1 MKKIFYN
8 VFLFYM
14 ISLFFSCESPHI
26 HSLKLNPLFSNQMVL
41 QQEKNVAIWGEYAPN
56 SSVTIK
62 GSWGEISTGMSDKNG
77 SWKVLIPTPKAGGPF
92 ELEIT
97 TKTTTK
103 KITDV
108 MIGEVWLAS
117 GQSNMEM
124 DFDYC
129 CNTTDNSEIELSSA
143 NYPEIRMLNITNQI
157 SSLPTNNFE
166 GNWEKAVG
174 KNIVDF
180 SAVGYFFAKKLHKK
194 LNIPIGIIHSSWG
207 GTDIEAWTS
216 RETLDT
222 IDFLKEDMSS
232 YDTLVNKSSKSIEW
246 FSQFESVKLPSDVW
260 YLFLEDPI
268 GMPDKWKK
276 LDFKDDKY
284 ISSSYQ
290 DYTKWEKLILPGSFD
305 NVFETNDFDGAI
317 LFEKSFSL
325 KEVKGNY
332 TLNLGPIIDMEFTY
346 INGEKIGSS
355 LGKKSLANKS
365 YKIPKNLLKTG
376 QNSIII
382 KVINQYNEG
391 KVGEISLN
399 NSLGDNMSLNG
410 IWNYKVIAEVYN
422 QFNEKEQT
430 WPYYSFY
437 LYEDPSINFSKRPQ
451 VQSYTQNS
459 KSALFNGMIHPIIP
473 YNIKGSIWYQGEN
486 NVSRFKEYETLF
498 PAMIKDWRKKWGSD
512 FPFYFVQ
519 IAPFE
524 NYNGLSPSLRNIQ
537 RKTLKVEK
545 TGMVVTLDIGEIDD
559 IHPSNKHDV
568 GYRLAGLALS
578 NDYGKPMVAS
588 GPLYENFEVS
598 GNKLIVTFDFVGSG
612 LTSYDKELAAFEIA
626 GAAKKYVKAKAYI
639 ENNKIYIYSSKIQNP
654 KYARYAWKDT
664 SVASLFNKEGLP
676 ASTFT
681 TE

>member
-1 MKKIFYN
+1 MTFYK
-8 VFLFYM
+8 L
-14 ISLFFSCESPHI
+14 SLNLI
-26 HSLKLNPLFSNQMVL
+26 AVLN
-41 QQEKNVAIWGEYAPN
+41 
-56 SSVTIK
+56 
-62 GSWGEISTGMSDKNG
+62 
-77 SWKVLIPTPKAGGPF
+77 
-92 ELEIT
+92 
-97 TKTTTK
+97 
-103 KITDV
+103 
-108 MIGEVWLAS
+108 
-117 GQSNMEM
+117 
-124 DFDYC
+124 
-129 CNTTDNSEIELSSA
+129 
-143 NYPEIRMLNITNQI
+143 
-157 SSLPTNNFE
+157 
-166 GNWEKAVG
+166 
-174 KNIVDF
+174 
-180 SAVGYFFAKKLHKK
+180 
-194 LNIPIGIIHSSWG
+194 
-207 GTDIEAWTS
+207 
-216 RETLDT
+216 
-222 IDFLKEDMSS
+222 
-232 YDTLVNKSSKSIEW
+232 LV
-246 FSQFESVKLPSDVW
+246 
-260 YLFLEDPI
+260 
-268 GMPDKWKK
+268 
-276 LDFKDDKY
+276 
-284 ISSSYQ
+284 
-290 DYTKWEKLILPGSFD
+290 
-305 NVFETNDFDGAI
+305 
-317 LFEKSFSL
+317 FEKSFSL
-325 KEVKGNY
+325 KEVKGDY
-332 TLNLGPIIDMEFTY
+332 TLNLGPISDMEFTY

-399 NSLGDNMSLNG
+399 NSLGANESLNG

-459 KSALFNGMIHPIIP
+459 KSALFNGMINPIIP

-498 PAMIKDWRKKWGSD
+498 PAMIKDWRKKWNSD

-524 NYNGLSPSLRNIQ
+524 NYNGLSSSLRNVQ

-578 NDYGKPMVAS
+578 NDYGKSMVAS
-588 GPLYENFEVS
+588 GPLYKNFEVS
-598 GNKLIVTFDFVGSG
+598 GNTLNVTFDFIGSG
-612 LTSYDKELAAFEIA
+612 LTSYDKELSAFEIA
-626 GAAKKYVKAKAYI
+626 GADKKYVAAEAYI
-639 ENNKIYIYSSKIQNP
+639 KNNKVYIYSSKIQNP

-664 SVASLFNKEGLP
+664 SVASLFNREGLP

>member
-1 MKKIFYN
+1 
-8 VFLFYM
+8 M
-14 ISLFFSCESPHI
+14 ISLFFSCESPHKQP
-26 HSLKLNPLFSNQMVL
+26 LKLNPLFSNQMVL

-626 GAAKKYVKAKAYI
+626 GADKKYVKAKAYI

>member
-1 MKKIFYN
+1 
-8 VFLFYM
+8 M
-14 ISLFFSCESPHI
+14 ISLFFSCESTHKHP
-26 HSLKLNPLFSNQMVL
+26 LELNPLFSNQMVL

-62 GSWGEISTGMSDKNG
+62 GSWGEISSGMSDNNG
-77 SWKVLIPTPKAGGPF
+77 SWKVLILTPKAGGPF

-129 CNTTDNSEIELSSA
+129 CNTTDNLEIELSSA

-246 FSQFESVKLPSDVW
+246 FSQFESIKLPSDVW

-284 ISSSYQ
+284 ISSNYQ
-290 DYTKWEKLILPGSFD
+290 DYAKWEKLILPGSFD

-325 KEVKGNY
+325 EEVKGDY
-332 TLNLGPIIDMEFTY
+332 TLNLGPISDMEFTY

-382 KVINQYNEG
+382 RVINQYNEG

-399 NSLGDNMSLNG
+399 NSLGGNMSLNG

-437 LYEDPSINFSKRPQ
+437 LYEDSSINFSKRPQ

-498 PAMIKDWRKKWGSD
+498 PAMIKDWRKKWSSD

-524 NYNGLSPSLRNIQ
+524 NYNGLSSSLRNVQ

-626 GAAKKYVKAKAYI
+626 GADKKYVKAKAYI

>member
-1 MKKIFYN
+1 
-8 VFLFYM
+8 
-14 ISLFFSCESPHI
+14 
-26 HSLKLNPLFSNQMVL
+26 
-41 QQEKNVAIWGEYAPN
+41 
-56 SSVTIK
+56 
-62 GSWGEISTGMSDKNG
+62 
-77 SWKVLIPTPKAGGPF
+77 
-92 ELEIT
+92 
-97 TKTTTK
+97 
-103 KITDV
+103 

-129 CNTTDNSEIELSSA
+129 CNTTDNSEIELSTA

-157 SSLPTNNFE
+157 SSLPTSNFQ
-166 GNWEKAVG
+166 GNWEKAIG
-174 KNIVDF
+174 KNITNF

-194 LNIPIGIIHSSWG
+194 LNIPVGIIHSSWG

-216 RETLDT
+216 RETLNT
-222 IDFLKEDMSS
+222 IDFLKEDMNS

-246 FSQFESVKLPSDVW
+246 FSQFESIKLPSDVW

-290 DYTKWEKLILPGSFD
+290 DYTKWKKLILPGSFD

-325 KEVKGNY
+325 KEVKGDY
-332 TLNLGPIIDMEFTY
+332 TLHLGPIIDMEFTY

-399 NSLGDNMSLNG
+399 NSLGANESLNG

-459 KSALFNGMIHPIIP
+459 KSALFNGMINPIIP

-498 PAMIKDWRKKWGSD
+498 PAMIKDWRKKWNSD

-524 NYNGLSPSLRNIQ
+524 NYNGLSSSLRNVQ

-578 NDYGKPMVAS
+578 NDYGKPIVAS

-626 GAAKKYVKAKAYI
+626 GADKKYVKAKAYI
-639 ENNKIYIYSSKIQNP
+639 ENNKVYIYSSKIQNP

-664 SVASLFNKEGLP
+664 SIASLFNREGLP

>member
-1 MKKIFYN
+1 
-8 VFLFYM
+8 M
-14 ISLFFSCESPHI
+14 ISLFFSCESTHKHP
-26 HSLKLNPLFSNQMVL
+26 LKLNPLFSNQMVL

-56 SSVTIK
+56 SSVTVK
-62 GSWGEISTGMSDKNG
+62 GSWGEISSGMSDNNG
-77 SWKVLIPTPKAGGPF
+77 SWEVLIPTPKAGGPF

-166 GNWEKAVG
+166 GNWEKAIG
-174 KNIVDF
+174 ENITNF

-216 RETLDT
+216 RETLNT

-232 YDTLVNKSSKSIEW
+232 YDTLVSKSSKSVEW
-246 FSQFESVKLPSDVW
+246 FSQFESIKLPSDVW

-268 GMPDKWKK
+268 GKPDKWEK

-325 KEVKGNY
+325 KEVKGDY
-332 TLNLGPIIDMEFTY
+332 TLNLGPISDMEFTY

-391 KVGEISLN
+391 KVDEITLN
-399 NSLGDNMSLNG
+399 NSLGANESLNG
-410 IWNYKVIAEVYN
+410 TWNYKVIAEVYN

-451 VQSYTQNS
+451 VKSYTQNS

-498 PAMIKDWRKKWGSD
+498 PAMIKDWRKKWSSD

-524 NYNGLSPSLRNIQ
+524 NYNGLSSSLRNVQ

-578 NDYGKPMVAS
+578 NDYEKPIVAS

-626 GAAKKYVKAKAYI
+626 GADKKYIKAKAYI

>member
-1 MKKIFYN
+1 MKKICYN

-14 ISLFFSCESPHI
+14 ISLFFSCESTHKHP
-26 HSLKLNPLFSNQMVL
+26 LKLNPLFSNQMVL

-56 SSVTIK
+56 SSVTVK
-62 GSWGEISTGMSDKNG
+62 GSWGEISSGMSDNNG
-77 SWKVLIPTPKAGGPF
+77 SWEVLIPTPKAGGPF

-166 GNWEKAVG
+166 GNWEKAIG
-174 KNIVDF
+174 ENITNF

-216 RETLDT
+216 RETLNT

-232 YDTLVNKSSKSIEW
+232 YDTLVNKSSKSVEW
-246 FSQFESVKLPSDVW
+246 FSQFESIKLPSDVW

-268 GMPDKWKK
+268 GKPDKWEK
-276 LDFKDDKY
+276 LDFKDYKY

-325 KEVKGNY
+325 KEVKGDY
-332 TLNLGPIIDMEFTY
+332 TLNLGPISDMEFTY

-399 NSLGDNMSLNG
+399 NSLGANESLNG

-451 VQSYTQNS
+451 VKSYTQNS

-498 PAMIKDWRKKWGSD
+498 PAMIKDWRKKWSSD

-524 NYNGLSPSLRNIQ
+524 NYNGLSSSLRNVQ

-578 NDYGKPMVAS
+578 NDYGKPIVAS

-626 GAAKKYVKAKAYI
+626 GADKKYIKAKAYI

>member
-14 ISLFFSCESPHI
+14 ISLFFSCESPHK
-26 HSLKLNPLFSNQMVL
+26 HPLKLNPLFSNQMVL

-222 IDFLKEDMSS
+222 IGFLKEDMSS

-626 GAAKKYVKAKAYI
+626 GADKKYVKAKAYI

>member
-1 MKKIFYN
+1 
-8 VFLFYM
+8 
-14 ISLFFSCESPHI
+14 
-26 HSLKLNPLFSNQMVL
+26 
-41 QQEKNVAIWGEYAPN
+41 
-56 SSVTIK
+56 
-62 GSWGEISTGMSDKNG
+62 
-77 SWKVLIPTPKAGGPF
+77 
-92 ELEIT
+92 
-97 TKTTTK
+97 
-103 KITDV
+103 
-108 MIGEVWLAS
+108 
-117 GQSNMEM
+117 
-124 DFDYC
+124 
-129 CNTTDNSEIELSSA
+129 
-143 NYPEIRMLNITNQI
+143 
-157 SSLPTNNFE
+157 
-166 GNWEKAVG
+166 
-174 KNIVDF
+174 
-180 SAVGYFFAKKLHKK
+180 
-194 LNIPIGIIHSSWG
+194 
-207 GTDIEAWTS
+207 
-216 RETLDT
+216 
-222 IDFLKEDMSS
+222 MSS
-232 YDTLVNKSSKSIEW
+232 YDTLVNKSSKSVEW
-246 FSQFESVKLPSDVW
+246 FSQFESIKLPSDVW

-268 GMPDKWKK
+268 GKPDKWEK
-276 LDFKDDKY
+276 LDFKDYKY

-290 DYTKWEKLILPGSFD
+290 DYTKCEKLILPGSFD

-325 KEVKGNY
+325 KEVKGDY
-332 TLNLGPIIDMEFTY
+332 TLNLGPISDMEFTY

-399 NSLGDNMSLNG
+399 NSLGANESLNG

-451 VQSYTQNS
+451 VKSYTQNS

-498 PAMIKDWRKKWGSD
+498 PAMIKDWRKKWNSN

-524 NYNGLSPSLRNIQ
+524 NYNGLSSSLRNVQ

-568 GYRLAGLALS
+568 GYRLAGLALY
-578 NDYGKPMVAS
+578 NDYEKPIVAS

-598 GNKLIVTFDFVGSG
+598 GNKLIVTFDYVGSG

-626 GAAKKYVKAKAYI
+626 GADKKYIKAKAYI

-654 KYARYAWKDT
+654 KYTRYAWKDT

>member
-1 MKKIFYN
+1 
-8 VFLFYM
+8 M
-14 ISLFFSCESPHI
+14 ISLFFSCESTHKHP
-26 HSLKLNPLFSNQMVL
+26 LKLNPLFSNQMVL

-166 GNWEKAVG
+166 GNWEKAIG
-174 KNIVDF
+174 ENITNF

-216 RETLDT
+216 RETLNT

-232 YDTLVNKSSKSIEW
+232 YDTLVNKSSKSVEW
-246 FSQFESVKLPSDVW
+246 FSQFESIKLPSDVW

-268 GMPDKWKK
+268 GKPDKWEK
-276 LDFKDDKY
+276 LDFKDYKY

-325 KEVKGNY
+325 KEVKGDY

-391 KVGEISLN
+391 KIGEISLN
-399 NSLGDNMSLNG
+399 NSLGGNMSLNG

-451 VQSYTQNS
+451 VKSYTQNS

-498 PAMIKDWRKKWGSD
+498 PAMIKDWRKKWSSD

-524 NYNGLSPSLRNIQ
+524 NYNGLSSSLRNVQ

-578 NDYGKPMVAS
+578 NDYGKPIVAS

-626 GAAKKYVKAKAYI
+626 GADKKYIKAKAYI

>member
-1 MKKIFYN
+1 MKKIYYN

-14 ISLFFSCESPHI
+14 ISLFFSCESPNKHP
-26 HSLKLNPLFSNQMVL
+26 LKLNPLFSNQMVL

-62 GSWGEISTGMSDKNG
+62 GSWGEISTGMSDNNG

-216 RETLDT
+216 RETLNT

-246 FSQFESVKLPSDVW
+246 FSQFESIKLPSDVW

-290 DYTKWEKLILPGSFD
+290 DYPKWEKLILPGSFD

-325 KEVKGNY
+325 KEVKGDY
-332 TLNLGPIIDMEFTY
+332 TLNLGPISDMEFTY
-346 INGEKIGSS
+346 INGEKVGSS

-365 YKIPKNLLKTG
+365 YKIPENLLKVG

-399 NSLGDNMSLNG
+399 NSLGANESLNG

-437 LYEDPSINFSKRPQ
+437 LYEDPLIDFSKRPE

-498 PAMIKDWRKKWGSD
+498 PAMIKDWRKKWSSD

-524 NYNGLSPSLRNIQ
+524 NYNGLSSSLRNVQ

-598 GNKLIVTFDFVGSG
+598 GNKLIVTFDSVGSG

-626 GAAKKYVKAKAYI
+626 GADKKYVAAEAYI
-639 ENNKIYIYSSKIQNP
+639 KNNKVYIYSSKIQNP

-664 SVASLFNKEGLP
+664 SVASLFNREGLP

>member
-1 MKKIFYN
+1 MKKICYN

-14 ISLFFSCESPHI
+14 ISLFFSCESTHKHP
-26 HSLKLNPLFSNQMVL
+26 LKLNPLFSNQMVL

-56 SSVTIK
+56 SSVTVK
-62 GSWGEISTGMSDKNG
+62 GSWGEISSGMSDNNG
-77 SWKVLIPTPKAGGPF
+77 SWEVLIPTPKAGGPF

-129 CNTTDNSEIELSSA
+129 CNTTDNSEIELSTA

-157 SSLPTNNFE
+157 SSLPTSNFE
-166 GNWEKAVG
+166 GNWEKAIG
-174 KNIVDF
+174 ENITNF

-194 LNIPIGIIHSSWG
+194 LNIPVGIIHSSWG

-216 RETLDT
+216 RETLNT

-232 YDTLVNKSSKSIEW
+232 YDTLVSKSSKSIEW
-246 FSQFESVKLPSDVW
+246 FSQFESIKLPSDVW

-268 GMPDKWKK
+268 GKPDKWKK

-325 KEVKGNY
+325 KEVKGDY
-332 TLNLGPIIDMEFTY
+332 TLNLGPISDMEFTY

-399 NSLGDNMSLNG
+399 NSLGANESLNG

-459 KSALFNGMIHPIIP
+459 KSALFNGMINPIIP

-498 PAMIKDWRKKWGSD
+498 PAMIKDWRKKWNSD

-524 NYNGLSPSLRNIQ
+524 NYNGLSSSLRNVQ

-578 NDYGKPMVAS
+578 NDYGKPIVAS
-588 GPLYENFEVS
+588 GPLYKNFEAS
-598 GNKLIVTFDFVGSG
+598 GNTLNVTFDFIGSG
-612 LTSYDKELAAFEIA
+612 LTSYDKELSAFEIA
-626 GAAKKYVKAKAYI
+626 GADKKYVAAEAYI
-639 ENNKIYIYSSKIQNP
+639 KNDKVYIYSSKIQNP

-664 SVASLFNKEGLP
+664 SVASLFNREGLP

>member
-1 MKKIFYN
+1 
-8 VFLFYM
+8 M
-14 ISLFFSCESPHI
+14 ISLFFSCESPHKQP
-26 HSLKLNPLFSNQMVL
+26 LKLNPLFSNQMVL

-62 GSWGEISTGMSDKNG
+62 GSWGEISTGVSDNNG

-124 DFDYC
+124 NFDYC
-129 CNTTDNSEIELSSA
+129 CNTTDNSEIELSLA

-166 GNWEKAVG
+166 GNWEKAIG

-246 FSQFESVKLPSDVW
+246 FSQFKSIKLPSDVW
-260 YLFLEDPI
+260 YLFLEDPL
-268 GMPDKWKK
+268 GMPDKWEK
-276 LDFKDDKY
+276 LDFKEDKY

-290 DYTKWEKLILPGSFD
+290 DYTKWKKLILPGSFD
-305 NVFETNDFDGAI
+305 NVFETNDFDGVI

-325 KEVKGNY
+325 KEVKGDY
-332 TLNLGPIIDMEFTY
+332 TLTLGPISDMEFTY

-365 YKIPKNLLKTG
+365 YKIPENLLKTG
-376 QNSIII
+376 QNRIVI
-382 KVINQYNEG
+382 KVINQYNKG
-391 KVGEISLN
+391 KVGEVSLN
-399 NSLGDNMSLNG
+399 SPLGGNISLNG

-437 LYEDPSINFSKRPQ
+437 LYENPSINFSKRPQ

-459 KSALFNGMIHPIIP
+459 KSALFNGMIHPIVP

-498 PAMIKDWRKKWGSD
+498 PAMIKDWRKKWNSD

-524 NYNGLSPSLRNIQ
+524 NYNGLSSSLRNVQ

-568 GYRLAGLALS
+568 GNRLAGLALS
-578 NDYGKPMVAS
+578 NDYGKSIVAS
-588 GPLYENFEVS
+588 GPLYKDFELS
-598 GNKLIVTFDFVGSG
+598 DNTLIVSFDFIGSG
-612 LTSYDKELAAFEIA
+612 LTSHDKELSAFEIA
-626 GAAKKYVKAKAYI
+626 GADKKYVKAKAYI
-639 ENNKIYIYSSKIQNP
+639 ENNKVYIYSSKIQNP

>member
-1 MKKIFYN
+1 
-8 VFLFYM
+8 M
-14 ISLFFSCESPHI
+14 ISLFFSCESTHKHP
-26 HSLKLNPLFSNQMVL
+26 LKLNPLFSNQMVL

-56 SSVTIK
+56 SSVTVK
-62 GSWGEISTGMSDKNG
+62 GSWGEISSGMSDNNG
-77 SWKVLIPTPKAGGPF
+77 SWEVLIPTPKAGGPF

-166 GNWEKAVG
+166 GNWEKAIG
-174 KNIVDF
+174 ENITNF

-216 RETLDT
+216 RETLNT

-232 YDTLVNKSSKSIEW
+232 YDTLVNKSSKSVEW
-246 FSQFESVKLPSDVW
+246 FSQFESIKLPSDVW

-268 GMPDKWKK
+268 GKPDKWEK
-276 LDFKDDKY
+276 LDFKDYKY

-325 KEVKGNY
+325 KEVKGDY

-399 NSLGDNMSLNG
+399 NSLGANESLNG

-451 VQSYTQNS
+451 VKSYTQNS

-498 PAMIKDWRKKWGSD
+498 PAMIKDWRKKWSSD

-524 NYNGLSPSLRNIQ
+524 NYNGLSSSLRNVQ

-578 NDYGKPMVAS
+578 NDYEKPIVAS

-626 GAAKKYVKAKAYI
+626 GADKKYIKAKAYI

>member
-1 MKKIFYN
+1 
-8 VFLFYM
+8 
-14 ISLFFSCESPHI
+14 
-26 HSLKLNPLFSNQMVL
+26 MVL
-41 QQEKNVAIWGEYAPN
+41 QQEKNVAIWGEYTPN
-56 SSVTIK
+56 SAITIK
-62 GSWGEISTGMSDKNG
+62 GSWGEISSGMSNNNG

-92 ELEIT
+92 ELEII

-129 CNTTDNSEIELSSA
+129 CNTTDNSEIELSTA
-143 NYPEIRMLNITNQI
+143 NYPDIRMLNITNQI
-157 SSLPTNNFE
+157 SSLPTSNFE
-166 GNWEKAVG
+166 GNWKKAIG
-174 KNIVDF
+174 ENITNF

-194 LNIPIGIIHSSWG
+194 LNIPVGIIHSSWG

-216 RETLDT
+216 RETLNT

-232 YDTLVNKSSKSIEW
+232 YDTLVSKSSKSVEW
-246 FSQFESVKLPSDVW
+246 FSQFESIKLPSDVW

-268 GMPDKWKK
+268 GKPDKWKK

-325 KEVKGNY
+325 KEVKGDY
-332 TLNLGPIIDMEFTY
+332 TLNLGPISDMEFTY

-399 NSLGDNMSLNG
+399 NSLGANESLNG

-437 LYEDPSINFSKRPQ
+437 LYEDPSINFSKRPE

-498 PAMIKDWRKKWGSD
+498 PAMIKDWRKKWNSD

-524 NYNGLSPSLRNIQ
+524 NYNGLSSSLRNVQ

-578 NDYGKPMVAS
+578 NDYGKSMVAS
-588 GPLYENFEVS
+588 GPLYKNFEVS
-598 GNKLIVTFDFVGSG
+598 GNTLNVTFDFIGSG
-612 LTSYDKELAAFEIA
+612 LTSYDKKLSAFEIA
-626 GAAKKYVKAKAYI
+626 GADKKYVAAEAYI
-639 ENNKIYIYSSKIQNP
+639 KNNKVYIYSSKIQNP

>member
-1 MKKIFYN
+1 
-8 VFLFYM
+8 M
-14 ISLFFSCESPHI
+14 ISLFFSCESTHKHP
-26 HSLKLNPLFSNQMVL
+26 LKLNPLFSNQMVL

-56 SSVTIK
+56 SSVTVK
-62 GSWGEISTGMSDKNG
+62 GSWGEISSGMSDNNG
-77 SWKVLIPTPKAGGPF
+77 SWEVLIPTPKAGGPF

-166 GNWEKAVG
+166 GNWEKAIG
-174 KNIVDF
+174 ENITNF

-216 RETLDT
+216 RETLNT

-232 YDTLVNKSSKSIEW
+232 YDTLVNKSSKSVEW
-246 FSQFESVKLPSDVW
+246 FSQFESIKLPSDVW

-268 GMPDKWKK
+268 GKPDKWEK
-276 LDFKDDKY
+276 LDFKDYKY

-325 KEVKGNY
+325 KEVKGDY

-391 KVGEISLN
+391 KIGEISLN
-399 NSLGDNMSLNG
+399 NSLGANMSLNG

-451 VQSYTQNS
+451 VKSYTQNS

-498 PAMIKDWRKKWGSD
+498 PAMIKDWRKKWSSD

-524 NYNGLSPSLRNIQ
+524 NYNGLSSSLRNVQ

-578 NDYGKPMVAS
+578 NDYGKPIVAS

-626 GAAKKYVKAKAYI
+626 GADKKYIKAKAYI

>member
-1 MKKIFYN
+1 
-8 VFLFYM
+8 
-14 ISLFFSCESPHI
+14 
-26 HSLKLNPLFSNQMVL
+26 
-41 QQEKNVAIWGEYAPN
+41 
-56 SSVTIK
+56 
-62 GSWGEISTGMSDKNG
+62 
-77 SWKVLIPTPKAGGPF
+77 
-92 ELEIT
+92 
-97 TKTTTK
+97 
-103 KITDV
+103 

-194 LNIPIGIIHSSWG
+194 LNIPIGIINSSWG

-626 GAAKKYVKAKAYI
+626 GADKKYVKAKAYI

>member
-1 MKKIFYN
+1 
-8 VFLFYM
+8 M
-14 ISLFFSCESPHI
+14 ISLFFSCESPHKQP
-26 HSLKLNPLFSNQMVL
+26 LKLNPLFSNQMVL

-260 YLFLEDPI
+260 YLFLEDPL
-268 GMPDKWKK
+268 GMPDKWEK
-276 LDFKDDKY
+276 LDFKEDKY

-626 GAAKKYVKAKAYI
+626 GADKKYVKAKAYI

>member
-626 GAAKKYVKAKAYI
+626 GADKKYVKAKAYI

>member
-1 MKKIFYN
+1 
-8 VFLFYM
+8 M
-14 ISLFFSCESPHI
+14 ISLFFSCESTHKHP
-26 HSLKLNPLFSNQMVL
+26 LKLNPLFSNQMVL

-56 SSVTIK
+56 SSVTVK
-62 GSWGEISTGMSDKNG
+62 GSWGEISSGMSDNNG
-77 SWKVLIPTPKAGGPF
+77 SWEVLIPTPKAGGPF

-166 GNWEKAVG
+166 GNWEKAIG
-174 KNIVDF
+174 ENITNF

-194 LNIPIGIIHSSWG
+194 LNIPVGIIHSSWG

-216 RETLDT
+216 RETLNT

-232 YDTLVNKSSKSIEW
+232 YDTLVSKSSKSVEW
-246 FSQFESVKLPSDVW
+246 FSQFESIKLPSDVW

-268 GMPDKWKK
+268 GKPDKWEK

-325 KEVKGNY
+325 KEVKGDY
-332 TLNLGPIIDMEFTY
+332 TLNLGPISDMEFTY

-399 NSLGDNMSLNG
+399 NSLGANESLNG

-451 VQSYTQNS
+451 VKSYTQNS

-498 PAMIKDWRKKWGSD
+498 PAMIKDWRKKWSSD

-524 NYNGLSPSLRNIQ
+524 NYNGLSSSLRNVQ

-588 GPLYENFEVS
+588 GPLYKNFEVS
-598 GNKLIVTFDFVGSG
+598 GNTLNVTFDFIGSG
-612 LTSYDKELAAFEIA
+612 LTSYDKELSAFEIA
-626 GAAKKYVKAKAYI
+626 GADKKYVAAEAYI
-639 ENNKIYIYSSKIQNP
+639 KNNKVYIYSSKIQNP

>member
-1 MKKIFYN
+1 
-8 VFLFYM
+8 
-14 ISLFFSCESPHI
+14 
-26 HSLKLNPLFSNQMVL
+26 MVL

-194 LNIPIGIIHSSWG
+194 LNIPIGIINSSWG

-268 GMPDKWKK
+268 G
-276 LDFKDDKY
+276 
-284 ISSSYQ
+284 
-290 DYTKWEKLILPGSFD
+290 
-305 NVFETNDFDGAI
+305 
-317 LFEKSFSL
+317 
-325 KEVKGNY
+325 
-332 TLNLGPIIDMEFTY
+332 
-346 INGEKIGSS
+346 
-355 LGKKSLANKS
+355 
-365 YKIPKNLLKTG
+365 
-376 QNSIII
+376 
-382 KVINQYNEG
+382 
-391 KVGEISLN
+391 
-399 NSLGDNMSLNG
+399 
-410 IWNYKVIAEVYN
+410 
-422 QFNEKEQT
+422 
-430 WPYYSFY
+430 
-437 LYEDPSINFSKRPQ
+437 
-451 VQSYTQNS
+451 
-459 KSALFNGMIHPIIP
+459 
-473 YNIKGSIWYQGEN
+473 
-486 NVSRFKEYETLF
+486 
-498 PAMIKDWRKKWGSD
+498 
-512 FPFYFVQ
+512 
-519 IAPFE
+519 
-524 NYNGLSPSLRNIQ
+524 
-537 RKTLKVEK
+537 
-545 TGMVVTLDIGEIDD
+545 
-559 IHPSNKHDV
+559 
-568 GYRLAGLALS
+568 
-578 NDYGKPMVAS
+578 
-588 GPLYENFEVS
+588 
-598 GNKLIVTFDFVGSG
+598 
-612 LTSYDKELAAFEIA
+612 
-626 GAAKKYVKAKAYI
+626 
-639 ENNKIYIYSSKIQNP
+639 
-654 KYARYAWKDT
+654 YA
-664 SVASLFNKEGLP
+664 
-676 ASTFT
+676 
-681 TE
+681 

>member
-1 MKKIFYN
+1 
-8 VFLFYM
+8 M
-14 ISLFFSCESPHI
+14 ISLFFSCESTHKHP
-26 HSLKLNPLFSNQMVL
+26 LKLNPLFSNQMVL

-56 SSVTIK
+56 SSVTVK
-62 GSWGEISTGMSDKNG
+62 GSWGEISSGMSDNNG
-77 SWKVLIPTPKAGGPF
+77 SWEVLIPTPKAGGPF

-129 CNTTDNSEIELSSA
+129 CNTTDNSEIELSTA
-143 NYPEIRMLNITNQI
+143 NYPDIRMLNITNQI
-157 SSLPTNNFE
+157 SSLPTSNFV
-166 GNWEKAVG
+166 GNWKKAIG
-174 KNIVDF
+174 ENITNF

-194 LNIPIGIIHSSWG
+194 LNIPVGIIHSSWG

-216 RETLDT
+216 RETLNT

-232 YDTLVNKSSKSIEW
+232 YDTLVSKSSKSVEW
-246 FSQFESVKLPSDVW
+246 FSQFESIKLPSDVW

-268 GMPDKWKK
+268 GKPDKWKK

-284 ISSSYQ
+284 ISSSYR

-325 KEVKGNY
+325 KEVKGDY
-332 TLNLGPIIDMEFTY
+332 TLNLGPISDMEFTY

-382 KVINQYNEG
+382 KVINQYNVG

-399 NSLGDNMSLNG
+399 NSLGANESLNG

-459 KSALFNGMIHPIIP
+459 KSALFNGMINPIIP

-498 PAMIKDWRKKWGSD
+498 PAMIKDWRKKWNSD

-524 NYNGLSPSLRNIQ
+524 NYNGLSSSLRNVQ

-588 GPLYENFEVS
+588 GPLYKNFEVS
-598 GNKLIVTFDFVGSG
+598 GNTLNVTFDFIGSG
-612 LTSYDKELAAFEIA
+612 LTSYDKELSAFEIA
-626 GAAKKYVKAKAYI
+626 GTDKKYIAAEAYI
-639 ENNKIYIYSSKIQNP
+639 KNNKVYIYSSKIQNP

-664 SVASLFNKEGLP
+664 SVASLFNREGLP

>member
-1 MKKIFYN
+1 
-8 VFLFYM
+8 M

-129 CNTTDNSEIELSSA
+129 CNTTDNSEIELSLA

-626 GAAKKYVKAKAYI
+626 GADKKYVKAKAYI
-639 ENNKIYIYSSKIQNP
+639 ENNKVYIYSSKIQNP

>member
-1 MKKIFYN
+1 
-8 VFLFYM
+8 M

-26 HSLKLNPLFSNQMVL
+26 HPLKLNSLFSNQMVL

-62 GSWGEISTGMSDKNG
+62 GSWGEISSGMSNNNG

-92 ELEIT
+92 ELEII
-97 TKTTTK
+97 TKTTAK

-143 NYPEIRMLNITNQI
+143 NYPDIRMLNITNQI

-166 GNWEKAVG
+166 GNWEKAIG
-174 KNIVDF
+174 ENITNF

-194 LNIPIGIIHSSWG
+194 LNIPVGIIHSSWG

-216 RETLDT
+216 RETLNT

-232 YDTLVNKSSKSIEW
+232 YDTLVNKSSKSIDW
-246 FSQFESVKLPSDVW
+246 FSQFESIKLPSDVW

-290 DYTKWEKLILPGSFD
+290 DYPKWEKLILPGSFD

-325 KEVKGNY
+325 KEVKGDY
-332 TLNLGPIIDMEFTY
+332 TLNLGPISDMEFTY

-399 NSLGDNMSLNG
+399 NSLGANESLNG

-437 LYEDPSINFSKRPQ
+437 LYENPSINFSKRPQ

-459 KSALFNGMIHPIIP
+459 KSALFNGMINPIIP

-498 PAMIKDWRKKWGSD
+498 PAMIKDWRKKWNSD

-524 NYNGLSPSLRNIQ
+524 NYNGLSSSLRNVQ

-598 GNKLIVTFDFVGSG
+598 GNKLIVTFDSVGSG

-626 GAAKKYVKAKAYI
+626 GADKKYVAAEAYI
-639 ENNKIYIYSSKIQNP
+639 KNNKVYIYSSKIQNP

-664 SVASLFNKEGLP
+664 SVASLFNREGLP

>member
-1 MKKIFYN
+1 
-8 VFLFYM
+8 
-14 ISLFFSCESPHI
+14 
-26 HSLKLNPLFSNQMVL
+26 MVL

-56 SSVTIK
+56 SSVTVK
-62 GSWGEISTGMSDKNG
+62 GSWGEISSGMSDNNG
-77 SWKVLIPTPKAGGPF
+77 SWEVLIPTPKAGGPF

-129 CNTTDNSEIELSSA
+129 CNTTDNSEIELSTA

-157 SSLPTNNFE
+157 SSLPTSNFE
-166 GNWEKAVG
+166 GNWEKAIG
-174 KNIVDF
+174 ENITNF

-194 LNIPIGIIHSSWG
+194 LNIPVGIIHSSWG

-216 RETLDT
+216 RETLNT

-232 YDTLVNKSSKSIEW
+232 YDTLVSKSSKSIEW
-246 FSQFESVKLPSDVW
+246 FSQFESIKLPSDVW

-268 GMPDKWKK
+268 GKPDKWKK

-325 KEVKGNY
+325 KEVKGDY
-332 TLNLGPIIDMEFTY
+332 TLNLGPISDMEFTY

-399 NSLGDNMSLNG
+399 NSLGANESLNG

-459 KSALFNGMIHPIIP
+459 KSALFNGMINPIIP

-498 PAMIKDWRKKWGSD
+498 PAMIKDWRKKWNSD

-524 NYNGLSPSLRNIQ
+524 NYNGLSSSLRNVQ

-578 NDYGKPMVAS
+578 NDYGKPIVAS
-588 GPLYENFEVS
+588 GPLYKNFEAS
-598 GNKLIVTFDFVGSG
+598 GNTLNVTFDFIGSG
-612 LTSYDKELAAFEIA
+612 LTSYDKELSAFEIA
-626 GAAKKYVKAKAYI
+626 GADKKYVAAEAYI
-639 ENNKIYIYSSKIQNP
+639 KNDKVYIYSSKIQNP

-664 SVASLFNKEGLP
+664 SVASLFNREGLP

>member
-1 MKKIFYN
+1 
-8 VFLFYM
+8 M
-14 ISLFFSCESPHI
+14 ISLFFSCESTHKHP
-26 HSLKLNPLFSNQMVL
+26 LKLNPLFSNQMVL

-56 SSVTIK
+56 SSVTVK
-62 GSWGEISTGMSDKNG
+62 GSWGEISSGMSDNNG
-77 SWKVLIPTPKAGGPF
+77 SWEVLIPTPKAGGPF

-166 GNWEKAVG
+166 GNWEKAIG
-174 KNIVDF
+174 ENITNF

-216 RETLDT
+216 RETLNT

-232 YDTLVNKSSKSIEW
+232 YDTLVNKSSKSVEW
-246 FSQFESVKLPSDVW
+246 FSQFESIKLPSDVW

-268 GMPDKWKK
+268 GKPDKWEK
-276 LDFKDDKY
+276 LDFKDYKY

-325 KEVKGNY
+325 KEVKGDY
-332 TLNLGPIIDMEFTY
+332 TLNLGPISDMEFTY

-399 NSLGDNMSLNG
+399 NSLGANESLNG

-451 VQSYTQNS
+451 VKSYTQNS

-498 PAMIKDWRKKWGSD
+498 PAMIKDWRKKWSSD

-524 NYNGLSPSLRNIQ
+524 NYNGLSSSLRNVQ

-626 GAAKKYVKAKAYI
+626 GADKKYIKAKAYI

>member
-1 MKKIFYN
+1 
-8 VFLFYM
+8 M
-14 ISLFFSCESPHI
+14 ISLFFSCESTHKHP
-26 HSLKLNPLFSNQMVL
+26 LKLNPLFSNQMVL

-56 SSVTIK
+56 SSVTVK
-62 GSWGEISTGMSDKNG
+62 GSWGEISSGMSDNNG
-77 SWKVLIPTPKAGGPF
+77 SWEVLIPTPKAGGPF

-166 GNWEKAVG
+166 GNWEKAIG
-174 KNIVDF
+174 ENITNF

-216 RETLDT
+216 RETLNT

-232 YDTLVNKSSKSIEW
+232 YDTLVNKSSKSVEW
-246 FSQFESVKLPSDVW
+246 FSQFESIKLPSDVW

-268 GMPDKWKK
+268 GKPDKWEK
-276 LDFKDDKY
+276 LDFKDYKY

-325 KEVKGNY
+325 KEVKGDY

-399 NSLGDNMSLNG
+399 NSLGANESLNG

-459 KSALFNGMIHPIIP
+459 KSALFNGMINPIIP

-498 PAMIKDWRKKWGSD
+498 PAMIKDWRKKWNSD

-524 NYNGLSPSLRNIQ
+524 NYNGLSSSLRNVQ

-588 GPLYENFEVS
+588 GPLYKNFEVS
-598 GNKLIVTFDFVGSG
+598 GNTLNVTFDFIGSG
-612 LTSYDKELAAFEIA
+612 LTSYDKELSAFEIA
-626 GAAKKYVKAKAYI
+626 GTDKKYIAAEAYI
-639 ENNKIYIYSSKIQNP
+639 KNNKVYIYSSKIQNP

-664 SVASLFNKEGLP
+664 SVASLFNREGLP

>member
-1 MKKIFYN
+1 
-8 VFLFYM
+8 M
-14 ISLFFSCESPHI
+14 ISLFFSCESTHKHP
-26 HSLKLNPLFSNQMVL
+26 LKLNPLFSNQMVL

-56 SSVTIK
+56 SSVTVK
-62 GSWGEISTGMSDKNG
+62 GSWGEISSGMSDNNG
-77 SWKVLIPTPKAGGPF
+77 SWEVLIPTPKAGGPF

-166 GNWEKAVG
+166 GNWEKAIG
-174 KNIVDF
+174 ENITNF

-216 RETLDT
+216 RETLNT

-232 YDTLVNKSSKSIEW
+232 YDTLVNKSSKSVEW
-246 FSQFESVKLPSDVW
+246 FSQFESIKLPSDVW

-268 GMPDKWKK
+268 GKPDKWEK
-276 LDFKDDKY
+276 LDFKDYKY

-325 KEVKGNY
+325 KEVKGDY
-332 TLNLGPIIDMEFTY
+332 TLNLGPISDMEFTY

-382 KVINQYNEG
+382 KVINQYNVG

-399 NSLGDNMSLNG
+399 NSLGANESLNG

-451 VQSYTQNS
+451 VKSYTQNS

-498 PAMIKDWRKKWGSD
+498 PAMIKDWRKKWSSD

-524 NYNGLSPSLRNIQ
+524 NYNGLSSSLRNVQ

-578 NDYGKPMVAS
+578 NDYEKPIVAS

-626 GAAKKYVKAKAYI
+626 GADKKYIKAKAYI

>member
-1 MKKIFYN
+1 
-8 VFLFYM
+8 M

-26 HSLKLNPLFSNQMVL
+26 HPLKLNSLFSNQMVL

-62 GSWGEISTGMSDKNG
+62 GSWGEISTGMSDNNG

-216 RETLDT
+216 RETLNT

-232 YDTLVNKSSKSIEW
+232 YDTLVNKSSKSIDW
-246 FSQFESVKLPSDVW
+246 FSQFESIKLPSDVW

-325 KEVKGNY
+325 KEVKGDY
-332 TLNLGPIIDMEFTY
+332 TLNLGPISDMEFTY
-346 INGEKIGSS
+346 INGEKVGSS

-365 YKIPKNLLKTG
+365 YKIPENLLKVG
-376 QNSIII
+376 QNNVII
-382 KVINQYNEG
+382 KVINQYNQG
-391 KVGEISLN
+391 KVGEVSLIS
-399 NSLGDNMSLNG
+399 SLGGSMSLNG

-437 LYEDPSINFSKRPQ
+437 LYENPSINFSKRPQ

-498 PAMIKDWRKKWGSD
+498 PAMIKDWRKKWSSD
-512 FPFYFVQ
+512 FPFISF
-519 IAPFE
+519 
-524 NYNGLSPSLRNIQ
+524 
-537 RKTLKVEK
+537 K
-545 TGMVVTLDIGEIDD
+545 
-559 IHPSNKHDV
+559 
-568 GYRLAGLALS
+568 
-578 NDYGKPMVAS
+578 
-588 GPLYENFEVS
+588 
-598 GNKLIVTFDFVGSG
+598 
-612 LTSYDKELAAFEIA
+612 
-626 GAAKKYVKAKAYI
+626 
-639 ENNKIYIYSSKIQNP
+639 
-654 KYARYAWKDT
+654 
-664 SVASLFNKEGLP
+664 
-676 ASTFT
+676 
-681 TE
+681 

>member
-1 MKKIFYN
+1 
-8 VFLFYM
+8 M
-14 ISLFFSCESPHI
+14 ISLFFSCESPQKHP
-26 HSLKLNPLFSNQMVL
+26 LKLNPLFSNQMVL

-56 SSVTIK
+56 SAVTIK
-62 GSWGEISTGMSDKNG
+62 GSWGEISTGVSGNNG

-92 ELEIT
+92 ELEII

-129 CNTTDNSEIELSSA
+129 CNTTDNSEIELSTA

-157 SSLPTNNFE
+157 SSLPTSNFQ
-166 GNWEKAVG
+166 GNWEKAIG
-174 KNIVDF
+174 KNITNF

-194 LNIPIGIIHSSWG
+194 LNIPVGIIHSSWG

-216 RETLDT
+216 RETLNT
-222 IDFLKEDMSS
+222 IDFLKEDMNS

-246 FSQFESVKLPSDVW
+246 FSQFESIKLPSDVW

-290 DYTKWEKLILPGSFD
+290 DYTKWKKLILPGSFD

-325 KEVKGNY
+325 KEVKGHY
-332 TLNLGPIIDMEFTY
+332 TLNLGPISDMEFTY

-399 NSLGDNMSLNG
+399 NSLGANESLNG

-459 KSALFNGMIHPIIP
+459 KSALFNGMINPIIP

-498 PAMIKDWRKKWGSD
+498 PAMIKDWRKKWNSD

-524 NYNGLSPSLRNIQ
+524 NYNGLSSSLRNVQ

-626 GAAKKYVKAKAYI
+626 GADKKYVKAKAYI
-639 ENNKIYIYSSKIQNP
+639 ENNKVYIYSSKIQNP

-664 SVASLFNKEGLP
+664 SIASLFNKEGLP

>member
-1 MKKIFYN
+1 
-8 VFLFYM
+8 M
-14 ISLFFSCESPHI
+14 ISLFFSCESTHKHP
-26 HSLKLNPLFSNQMVL
+26 LKLNPLFSNQMVL
-41 QQEKNVAIWGEYAPN
+41 QQEKNVVIWGEYAPN
-56 SSVTIK
+56 SSVTVK
-62 GSWGEISTGMSDKNG
+62 GSWGEISSGMSDNNG
-77 SWKVLIPTPKAGGPF
+77 SWEVLIPTPKAGGPF
-92 ELEIT
+92 ELEII

-166 GNWEKAVG
+166 GNWEKAIG
-174 KNIVDF
+174 ENITNF

-216 RETLDT
+216 RETLNT

-232 YDTLVNKSSKSIEW
+232 YDTLVNKSSKSVEW
-246 FSQFESVKLPSDVW
+246 FSQFESIKLPSDVW

-268 GMPDKWKK
+268 GKPDKWEK
-276 LDFKDDKY
+276 LDFKDYKY

-325 KEVKGNY
+325 KEVKGDY
-332 TLNLGPIIDMEFTY
+332 TLNLGPISDMEFTY

-399 NSLGDNMSLNG
+399 NSLGANESLNG

-451 VQSYTQNS
+451 VKSYTQNS

-498 PAMIKDWRKKWGSD
+498 PAMIKDWRKKWSSD

-524 NYNGLSPSLRNIQ
+524 NYNGLSSSLRNVQ

-578 NDYGKPMVAS
+578 NDYGKPIVAS

-626 GAAKKYVKAKAYI
+626 GADKKYIKAKAYI

>member
-1 MKKIFYN
+1 
-8 VFLFYM
+8 M

-26 HSLKLNPLFSNQMVL
+26 HPLKLNSLFSNQMVL

-62 GSWGEISTGMSDKNG
+62 GSWGEISTGVSDNNG

-216 RETLDT
+216 RETLNT
-222 IDFLKEDMSS
+222 IDFLKEDMRS

-246 FSQFESVKLPSDVW
+246 FSQFKSIKLPSDIW
-260 YLFLEDPI
+260 YLFLEDPL
-268 GMPDKWKK
+268 GMPDKWEK

-290 DYTKWEKLILPGSFD
+290 DYPKWEKLILPGSFD

-325 KEVKGNY
+325 KEVKGDY
-332 TLNLGPIIDMEFTY
+332 TLNLGPISDMEFTY

-399 NSLGDNMSLNG
+399 SSLGGNMSLNG

-437 LYEDPSINFSKRPQ
+437 LYEDPLIDFSKRPE

-498 PAMIKDWRKKWGSD
+498 PAMIKDWRKKWSSD

-524 NYNGLSPSLRNIQ
+524 NYNGLSSSLRNVQ

-578 NDYGKPMVAS
+578 NDYGKPIVAS

-598 GNKLIVTFDFVGSG
+598 GNKLIVTFDSVGSG
-612 LTSYDKELAAFEIA
+612 LTSYDKELTAFEIA
-626 GAAKKYVKAKAYI
+626 GTDKKYVTAKAYI

>member
-1 MKKIFYN
+1 
-8 VFLFYM
+8 M
-14 ISLFFSCESPHI
+14 ISLFFSCESPQKHP
-26 HSLKLNPLFSNQMVL
+26 LKLNPLFSNQMVL

-56 SSVTIK
+56 STVTIK
-62 GSWGEISTGMSDKNG
+62 GSWGEISSGMSNNNG

-92 ELEIT
+92 ELEII

-129 CNTTDNSEIELSSA
+129 CNTTDNSEIELSTA
-143 NYPEIRMLNITNQI
+143 NYPDIRMLNITNQI
-157 SSLPTNNFE
+157 SSLPTSNFE
-166 GNWEKAVG
+166 GNWEKAIG
-174 KNIVDF
+174 ENITNF

-194 LNIPIGIIHSSWG
+194 LNIPVGIIHSSWG

-216 RETLDT
+216 RETLNT

-232 YDTLVNKSSKSIEW
+232 YDTLVSKSSKSVEW
-246 FSQFESVKLPSDVW
+246 FSQFESIKLPSDVW

-268 GMPDKWKK
+268 GKPDKWEK

-325 KEVKGNY
+325 KEVKGDY
-332 TLNLGPIIDMEFTY
+332 TLNLGPISDMEFTY

-399 NSLGDNMSLNG
+399 NSLGANASLNG

-459 KSALFNGMIHPIIP
+459 KSALFNGMINPIIP

-498 PAMIKDWRKKWGSD
+498 PAMIKDWRKKWNSD

-524 NYNGLSPSLRNIQ
+524 NYNGLSSSLRNVQ

-588 GPLYENFEVS
+588 GPLYKNSEVS
-598 GNKLIVTFDFVGSG
+598 GNKLIVTFDFIGSG
-612 LTSYDKELAAFEIA
+612 LTSYDKELSAFEIA
-626 GAAKKYVKAKAYI
+626 GADKKYVAAEAYI
-639 ENNKIYIYSSKIQNP
+639 ENNKVYINSSKIQNP

-664 SVASLFNKEGLP
+664 SVASLFNREGLP

>member
-1 MKKIFYN
+1 MKKIYYN

-26 HSLKLNPLFSNQMVL
+26 HPLKLNSLFSNQMVL

-62 GSWGEISTGMSDKNG
+62 GSWGEISTGMSDNNG

-216 RETLDT
+216 RETLNT
-222 IDFLKEDMSS
+222 VDFLKEDMRS

-246 FSQFESVKLPSDVW
+246 FSQFKSIKLPSDVW

-317 LFEKSFSL
+317 LFEKYFSL
-325 KEVKGNY
+325 EEVKGDY
-332 TLNLGPIIDMEFTY
+332 TLNLGPISDMEFTY

-399 NSLGDNMSLNG
+399 NSLGANESLNG

-451 VQSYTQNS
+451 VKSYTQNS

-498 PAMIKDWRKKWGSD
+498 PAMIKDWRKKWSSD

-524 NYNGLSPSLRNIQ
+524 NYNGLSSSLRNVQ

-578 NDYGKPMVAS
+578 NDYEKPIVAS

-612 LTSYDKELAAFEIA
+612 LTSYDKELTAFEIA
-626 GAAKKYVKAKAYI
+626 GTDKKYVTAKAYI

-664 SVASLFNKEGLP
+664 SIASLFNKEGLP